1 MEHYFYGIV
10 EDRQDPLMIG
20 RVRVRIHGIHTDNK
34 QLIATPDLPWCQV
47 ILPTTAAGLSGIGTQ
62 HGLVEGS
69 TVFGYFRDGDLKQ
82 DPIILGTTAGIPQVG
97 YKESVTDELITR
109 ATDRGFNDPRK
120 LTVEDYNDT
129 SDGPNPKQDV
139 RRGFGLTSALD
150 TAPKE
155 PKTIDIKYDATGST
169 IEETELTEDDLPF
182 YPLYTDQSDLSSFA
196 RGVSK
201 EGTLYEHKL
210 SDNLEGFLDSA
221 EAPVYP
227 YNKVTAT
234 ESGHLIEV
242 DDTPTAE
249 RLNIHHRSGTFHEI
263 HPDGSEVSRIVND
276 HYQVICK
283 DESIFIAGNADII
296 VEKGNVTINV
306 NTGNVTTNVLKGD
319 MTTTVSEGNVLT
331 TVSKGNVNLDVT
343 EGNVDAQIGGT
354 LNADVVGNTTFT
366 SPTTKMT
373 TNLTVDGTVHIT
385 GKQTNDKTI
394 HATGDISTSAG
405 NGPTLATH
413 YHKTKSM
420 DTGSGANAGKT
431 NKSERPGPGSAPTDF
446 PVVPAEE

>member
-1 MEHYFYGIV
+1 MDYFYGIV

-20 RVRVRIHGIHTDNK
+20 RVRVRIHGIHTDDK
-34 QLIATPDLPWCQV
+34 QHIATPDLPWCQV
-47 ILPTTAAGLSGIGTQ
+47 ILPTTTAGLSGIGTQ
-62 HGLVEGS
+62 HGLIEGS

-82 DPIILGTTAGIPQVG
+82 DPIILGTTAGIPQAG
-97 YKESVTDELITR
+97 YKETVTDELMSR
-109 ATDRGFNDPRK
+109 STDRGFNDPRK
-120 LTVEDYNDT
+120 LTVDGYKDT
-129 SDGPNPKQDV
+129 PDGPNPVQDV
-139 RRGFGLTSALD
+139 RRGFGITTALD
-150 TAPKE
+150 TAPKT
-155 PKTIDIKYDATGST
+155 PKEVTVMYDATGST
-169 IEETELTEDDLPF
+169 ITETTLTESDLPF

-196 RGVSK
+196 RGTSK

-242 DDTPTAE
+242 DDTLGAE

-276 HYQVICK
+276 HYQVVCK
-283 DESIFIAGNADII
+283 DDKIYIAGNADVT

-306 NTGNVTTNVLKGD
+306 NTGNVTTNVLLGD

-331 TVSKGNVNLDVT
+331 TVTKGNVNLDVT

-354 LNADVVGNTTFT
+354 LNADVTGNTTLT
-366 SPTTKMT
+366 SPETTMT
-373 TNLTVDGTVHIT
+373 TDLTVDGTVHIT
-385 GKQTNDKTI
+385 GKQTNASSI
-394 HATGDISTSAG
+394 VATGEVTGKKIKLSTHTHTISG
-405 NGPTLATH
+405 
-413 YHKTKSM
+413 
-420 DTGSGANAGKT
+420 GSSAGKT
-431 NKSERPGPGSAPTDF
+431 KKPD
-446 PVVPAEE
+446 

>member
-1 MEHYFYGIV
+1 MDYFYGIV

-20 RVRVRIHGIHTDNK
+20 RVRVRIHGIHTDDK
-34 QLIATPDLPWCQV
+34 QHIATPDLPWCQV
-47 ILPTTAAGLSGIGTQ
+47 ILPTTTAGLSGIGTQ
-62 HGLVEGS
+62 HGLIEGS

-82 DPIILGTTAGIPQVG
+82 DPIILGTTAGIPQAG
-97 YKESVTDELITR
+97 YKETVTDELMSR
-109 ATDRGFNDPRK
+109 STDRGFNDPRK
-120 LTVEDYNDT
+120 LTVDGYKDT
-129 SDGPNPKQDV
+129 PDGPNPVQDV
-139 RRGFGLTSALD
+139 RRGFGITTALD
-150 TAPKE
+150 TAPKT
-155 PKTIDIKYDATGST
+155 PKEVTVMYDATGST
-169 IEETELTEDDLPF
+169 ITETTLTESDLPF

-196 RGVSK
+196 RGTSK

-242 DDTPTAE
+242 DDTLGAE

-276 HYQVICK
+276 HYQVVCK
-283 DESIFIAGNADII
+283 DDKIYIAGNAEVT

-306 NTGNVTTNVLKGD
+306 NTGNVTTNVLLGD

-331 TVSKGNVNLDVT
+331 TVTKGNVNLDVT

-354 LNADVVGNTTFT
+354 LNADVTGNTTLT
-366 SPTTKMT
+366 SPETTMT
-373 TNLTVDGTVHIT
+373 TNLKVDGTVHIT
-385 GKQTNDKTI
+385 GAQTNDSTI
-394 HATGDISTSAG
+394 AATGDISTKAG
-405 NGPTLATH
+405 AAPTLATH
-413 YHKTKSM
+413 KHKTIVSG
-420 DTGSGANAGKT
+420 GSSSGTYTSK
-431 NKSERPGPGSAPTDF
+431 KPS
-446 PVVPAEE
+446 

>member
-1 MEHYFYGIV
+1 V
-10 EDRQDPLMIG
+10 C
-20 RVRVRIHGIHTDNK
+20 K
-34 QLIATPDLPWCQV
+34 
-47 ILPTTAAGLSGIGTQ
+47 
-62 HGLVEGS
+62 
-69 TVFGYFRDGDLKQ
+69 
-82 DPIILGTTAGIPQVG
+82 
-97 YKESVTDELITR
+97 
-109 ATDRGFNDPRK
+109 ND
-120 LTVEDYNDT
+120 
-129 SDGPNPKQDV
+129 
-139 RRGFGLTSALD
+139 
-150 TAPKE
+150 
-155 PKTIDIKYDATGST
+155 
-169 IEETELTEDDLPF
+169 
-182 YPLYTDQSDLSSFA
+182 
-196 RGVSK
+196 
-201 EGTLYEHKL
+201 
-210 SDNLEGFLDSA
+210 
-221 EAPVYP
+221 
-227 YNKVTAT
+227 
-234 ESGHLIEV
+234 
-242 DDTPTAE
+242 
-249 RLNIHHRSGTFHEI
+249 
-263 HPDGSEVSRIVND
+263 
-276 HYQVICK
+276 
-283 DESIFIAGNADII
+283 SIFIAGNADIT

-431 NKSERPGPGSAPTDF
+431 NKSEKPGPGSAPKDF
-446 PVVPAEE
+446 VEPVPEE

>member
-1 MEHYFYGIV
+1 MDYFYGIV

-34 QLIATPDLPWCQV
+34 QHIASPDLPWCQV
-47 ILPTTAAGLSGIGTQ
+47 ILPTTSAGLSGIGTQ
-62 HGLVEGS
+62 HGLIEGS

-82 DPIILGTTAGIPQVG
+82 DPIILGTTAGITQAG

-120 LTVEDYNDT
+120 LTVADYVDT
-129 SDGPNPKQDV
+129 SDGPNPTQDV
-139 RRGFGLTSALD
+139 RRGFGLTTAMD
-150 TAPKE
+150 TAPKS
-155 PKTIDIKYDATGST
+155 PKEIKVMYDATGST
-169 IEETELTEDDLPF
+169 ITETELTEDDLPF
-182 YPLYTDQSDLSSFA
+182 YPLYTDQSDLSTFA

-201 EGTLYEHKL
+201 EGTLFEHKL

-227 YNKVTAT
+227 YNKVTST

-242 DDTPTAE
+242 DDTPTKE

-283 DESIFIAGNADII
+283 DDKIYIAGNADIT

-306 NTGNVTTNVLKGD
+306 NTGNVTTNILKGD

-354 LNADVVGNTTFT
+354 LNADVVGNTTLT
-366 SPTTKMT
+366 SPATTMT

-385 GKQTNDKTI
+385 GEQTNKKGIVADGEIQTKK
-394 HATGDISTSAG
+394 G
-405 NGPTLATH
+405 NKPKLSSHT
-413 YHKTKSM
+413 HKTTVSG
-420 DTGSGANAGKT
+420 GSSSGTYSSVKP
-431 NKSERPGPGSAPTDF
+431 S
-446 PVVPAEE
+446 